1 MSATLCLGDNSPEW
15 LTLNRAMMD
24 QPKGPS
30 MLRMLVVL
38 AIALLVASAIAYGI
52 INQYFHH

>member
-1 MSATLCLGDNSPEW
+1 
-15 LTLNRAMMD
+15 
-24 QPKGPS
+24 

>member
-1 MSATLCLGDNSPEW
+1 MT
-15 LTLNRAMMD
+15 D

-30 MLRMLVVL
+30 VLRMLALL